1 MPVWLRSKN
10 LWMNSALLLALIA
23 VSAAQFQR
31 TQALSWIAWVLLLI
45 CLPLWL
51 LLTAGWG
58 GLRRPGAWL
67 VGSYACFASVYV
79 LHDVSVL
86 ERVSFLAGLVCVVV
100 AFIRAGIRAAVRHT
114 LFWVLLAVASLAAF
128 KVFAALLPG
137 VEMVILSLLPIGFL
151 WGASFSART
160 SVLERQDKARLP

>member
-58 GLRRPGAWL
+58 VFGVLAR
-67 VGSYACFASVYV
+67 GS
-79 LHDVSVL
+79 L
-86 ERVSFLAGLVCVVV
+86 GPMP
-100 AFIRAGIRAAVRHT
+100 
-114 LFWVLLAVASLAAF
+114 ASLAF
-128 KVFAALLPG
+128 TCC
-137 VEMVILSLLPIGFL
+137 M
-151 WGASFSART
+151 T
-160 SVLERQDKARLP
+160 